1 MPLEIIPSVRPD
13 AQQTELVGALQ
24 GLAEVLDRLL
34 NAGLDHANFRRGS
47 LSLGTGSGVA
57 GNLNARFLSVTTN
70 AAADTESAF
79 AHGLGR
85 VPVGYI
91 VVRNGNGGVVYGGVT
106 AWTAENIYLRCTTAS
121 NQVLLIVF

>member
-13 AQQTELVGALQ
+13 AGQADLVDTAQ
-24 GLAEVLDRLL
+24 RLADVLDRLL
-34 NAGLDHANFRRGS
+34 GGLDHANVKRGG

-57 GNLNARFLSVTTN
+57 GNLNARFLNIVTN
-70 AAADTESAF
+70 ATANTESAF

-91 VVRNGNGGVVYGGVT
+91 VVRNGNGGVIYDGVT
-106 AWTAENIYLRCTTAS
+106 AWTKDNIYLRCTTAS
-121 NQVLLIVF
+121 NPVLLIVF